1 MRRFLLFLACCV
13 SVSSAAYGEDEPG
26 TKAGMISM
34 AFGHGGQIKM
44 LYDRRQRPPAVYL
57 RNRVHMV
64 FNAGGEAGASP
75 KAKTRPMAI
84 TYDPRTRTFL
94 DVVTLGRGS
103 SDHHKGPVIWADAD
117 DRLHVLYG
125 CHRTPGTH
133 LVSRQPGT
141 IGRDRDAWEEAPEI
155 APGISYPTFHRIYDA
170 KQLVYYRTGG
180 HFSSWTY
187 RVTED
192 NGMTWTGPARD
203 VTDMDSK
210 GRPEWSSYQTTLPS
224 RDGRFLHVVFTS
236 YDDVKS
242 NDPKR
247 LYNPRYDQPVPNGWK
262 YNLYYVRIDPRT
274 HAVTNFE
281 GEPMETP
288 IDIDQADARCRIW
301 DTQWRGAGV
310 PPTIALGENGEPAF
324 LHVLS
329 EDTLTEHR
337 YYYVRRE
344 DGKWKQTPITH
355 SNHQWN
361 SCHLTRD
368 GDGTLHA
375 YLVVGDGY
383 SDTDGYM
390 DRYGGGSIEE
400 WTSSDKGNTWRRK
413 RDLTPDTSKYPGW
426 KFNNIQPVIRPD
438 GSSVDGMLLFY
449 GWLDKDA
456 PEAKAFLLHEGAG
469 LAPVETSSTH
479 N

>member
-1 MRRFLLFLACCV
+1 MRRFLLTLVCCV
-13 SVSSAAYGEDEPG
+13 SVSATAYGEDGPR
-26 TKAGMISM
+26 TKAGTVPMV
-34 AFGHGGQIKM
+34 FGHGGQIKM
-44 LYDRRQRPPAVYL
+44 LYDRRQRPQSVYL
-57 RNRVHMV
+57 HDKVHIV
-64 FNAGGEAGASP
+64 FNAGAEAGASS
-75 KAKTRPMAI
+75 KAETMPMAV
-84 TYDPRTRTFL
+84 TYDPRTRTFS
-94 DVVTLGRGS
+94 DVVTLGRSS
-103 SDHHKGPVIWADAD
+103 SDHHKGPVIWVDED
-117 DRLHVLYG
+117 DHLHVLYG

-141 IGRDRDAWEEAPEI
+141 IGRDRNAWEEAPEI
-155 APGISYPTFHRIYDA
+155 APGISYPTFHWIYDG
-170 KQLVYYRTGG
+170 KQLVYYRTEG

-192 NGMTWTGPARD
+192 NGMTWTGPTND

-210 GRPEWSSYQTTLPS
+210 GRLEWSSYHTTLPGS
-224 RDGRFLHVVFTS
+224 DGRSLHVAFIS

-242 NDPKR
+242 NDAER
-247 LYNPRYDQPVPNGWK
+247 LFNPRYDQPVPNEWK
-262 YNLYYVRIDPRT
+262 YNLYYVRIDLET
-274 HAVTNFE
+274 HAVTNFD
-281 GEPMETP
+281 GELMETP

-301 DTQWRGAGV
+301 DTRWRGAGV
-310 PPTIALGENGEPAF
+310 PPTIALDENGDPAF

-368 GDGTLHA
+368 EDGTLHA

-383 SDTDGYM
+383 IDSDGYM

-400 WTSSDKGNTWRRK
+400 WTSSDKGNTWKRK

-426 KFNNIQPVIRPD
+426 KFNNIQPVVRPD
-438 GSSVDGMLLFY
+438 GRSVDGMLLFY
-449 GWLDKDA
+449 GWEDKDA
-456 PEAKAFLLHEGAG
+456 PEARAFLLHERTEFKPIQEGH
-469 LAPVETSSTH
+469 PHE
-479 N
+479 